1 MSHIPYQREYGFPD
15 PYCPPANAQP
25 GPAMVGVFNTIS
37 PYAPSR
43 REHFALEALKALCA
57 NGHAGTIGELAE
69 DSVRLADKLLQKLD
83 KI

>member
-1 MSHIPYQREYGFPD
+1 MSFVYPPQEFPSV
-15 PYCPPANAQP
+15 P
-25 GPAMVGVFNTIS
+25 GSAFNTIS

-57 NGHAGTIGELAE
+57 NGHGGTIGELAE